1 MKTPNTQ
8 RGAGLIEVL
17 VTVLILATSLLA
29 MGALQSRSLEFNYG
43 AFLRSQANIM
53 AYDILDRIRINR
65 RELASYSLDMEDDA
79 PAGNSLAEEDISDW
93 LNGVEA
99 NLPGG
104 DAAIDCDN
112 TTSVCSIEIQWV
124 DDDRRGEEI
133 SEENAQEKTSFIY
146 ATRI

>member
-1 MKTPNTQ
+1 MKTPNAQ

-43 AFLRSQANIM
+43 AFLRSQANVM
-53 AYDILDRIRINR
+53 AYDILDRIRVNR
-65 RELASYSLDMEDDA
+65 REVGSYSLDMSDDA
-79 PAGNSLAEEDISDW
+79 PTGNSLAEEDISGW
-93 LNGVEA
+93 LNSVEA

-104 DAAIDCDN
+104 DAAIDCDAATN
-112 TTSVCSIEIQWV
+112 VCSVEIQWI

-133 SEENAQEKTSFIY
+133 SEENAQEKTSFFY
-146 ATRI
+146 ATQI

>member
-1 MKTPNTQ
+1 MKTMNTQ

-43 AFLRSQANIM
+43 AFLRSQANVM
-53 AYDILDRIRINR
+53 AYDILDRIRVNR
-65 RELASYSLDMEDDA
+65 ANLASYSLNMADEA
-79 PAGNSLAEEDISDW
+79 PEGDSLAEEDISGW
-93 LNGVEA
+93 LAGVEG

-104 DAAIDCDN
+104 DAAIDCDSATN
-112 TTSVCSIEIQWV
+112 ICSIEIQWV

-133 SEENAQEKTSFIY
+133 SEENAQETTSFVY